1 MTAWQRIGSICTTD
15 SAAGPEKLR
24 QKAMAKSTAIHVFG
38 ANFHLVQNRLKVDV
52 TPISINSVK
61 KLRMSALQDALISR
75 NYLIFIRKGF
85 LHFYAIAPVK
95 MAVRLVFAASVCSS
109 SLSMLVLQLYLYC
122 SYRLLCVE
130 SNTTKCRGSSAPPP
144 VSLGEQLLPL
154 FRRPCCR

>member
-61 KLRMSALQDALISR
+61 KFWTSLKTKPPTLD
-75 NYLIFIRKGF
+75 F
-85 LHFYAIAPVK
+85 LEYSQL
-95 MAVRLVFAASVCSS
+95 AV
-109 SLSMLVLQLYLYC
+109 
-122 SYRLLCVE
+122 
-130 SNTTKCRGSSAPPP
+130 
-144 VSLGEQLLPL
+144 LG
-154 FRRPCCR
+154 